1 MKHDHRQ
8 SLPLQDEILARLL
21 TFPDVV
27 MAALTKG
34 APGGIAQTTFGS
46 SVVWSAGTPQNRV
59 EG

>member
-1 MKHDHRQ
+1 LKD
-8 SLPLQDEILARLL
+8 DELARLL

-27 MAALTKG
+27 MAALAKG
-34 APGGIAQTTFGS
+34 APGGIAQTNFGS